1 MLIVP
6 IIVTCLYSE
15 ILFDCIIEGCFELYA
30 LNIVRCERKFNF
42 H

>member
-6 IIVTCLYSE
+6 IIVICLYSE
-15 ILFDCIIEGCFELYA
+15 ILFDCIIEDRFEVYA
-30 LNIVRCERKFNF
+30 LNIVRCERKFIF